1 MEEFELYNYNDLENL
16 IKEGLFD
23 YLKKEEENS
32 NVKFLDFD
40 LETKFTKKYENNFI
54 IFFNLIKGI
63 HQQLSNL
70 SISNGIIL
78 YSQNYIEIPIFFKQ
92 TTFFPRHDPINL
104 EDNINHITYEISN
117 ASKEYNLLLLNHC
130 ISLSQKDN
138 EYIKINT
145 HVIYTII
152 YNSITSLTRN
162 ESSQKYILSNL
173 FDVTT
178 IKIKSEQLK
187 NYQELQT
194 LSNSFFFQFM
204 ITYNVSCG
212 CYYSVLDI
220 INQDEHL
227 HLEDI
232 NKLQTLP
239 KRIYKESSIDYYR
252 LALSSN
258 EPFSQYLSYYHV
270 LEVFFEGVF
279 KEKLRETFQRSI
291 TSPHFSYKNNDNLD
305 SVIKLIQQETRNCRE
320 NGQGNEFE
328 SLKLVLWEY
337 VWKYITIQEFKEK
350 LLPNQAKYY
359 QQHEIQFIKKP
370 IALSFNNE
378 SNFCDNLAQR
388 IYQTRNSLVHSKEGN
403 VGRYK
408 PYQDSEELSKEI
420 PLIKLIAELV
430 IINSSDLL

>member
-1 MEEFELYNYNDLENL
+1 M
-16 IKEGLFD
+16 
-23 YLKKEEENS
+23 
-32 NVKFLDFD
+32 
-40 LETKFTKKYENNFI
+40 
-54 IFFNLIKGI
+54 
-63 HQQLSNL
+63 
-70 SISNGIIL
+70 
-78 YSQNYIEIPIFFKQ
+78 
-92 TTFFPRHDPINL
+92 
-104 EDNINHITYEISN
+104 
-117 ASKEYNLLLLNHC
+117 
-130 ISLSQKDN
+130 
-138 EYIKINT
+138 
-145 HVIYTII
+145 I

-162 ESSQKYILSNL
+162 ESDHKYILSNL
-173 FDVTT
+173 FYVTT

-194 LSNSFFFQFM
+194 LSNAFFFQFM
-204 ITYNVSCG
+204 TTYNISCG
-212 CYYSVLDI
+212 CYYSVLEI
-220 INQDEHL
+220 LNKEESL
-227 HLEDI
+227 HIVDV
-232 NKLQTLP
+232 NKLQTFP
-239 KRIYKESSIDYYR
+239 KRIYKKHVIDYYR

-279 KEKLRETFQRSI
+279 KEKLRKKFQESI

-320 NGQGNEFE
+320 NGQGNELE

-337 VWKYITIQEFKEK
+337 IWEYITIQEFKEK

-370 IALSFNNE
+370 IALSFNDE
-378 SNFCDNLAQR
+378 RNFCDNLAQR

-403 VGRYK
+403 VGCYK

-430 IINSSDLL
+430 IINSSDPL

>member
-23 YLKKEEENS
+23 YLE
-32 NVKFLDFD
+32 
-40 LETKFTKKYENNFI
+40 KKYENNFI
-54 IFFNLIKGI
+54 IFFNLIKDI

-92 TTFFPRHDPINL
+92 TISFPGHDQISL
-104 EDNINHITYEISN
+104 EDNINHVTYEISK

-130 ISLSQKDN
+130 IRLSQKDD
-138 EYIKINT
+138 EYIKINK
-145 HVIYTII
+145 HIIYTMI

-162 ESSQKYILSNL
+162 ESDHKYILSNL
-173 FDVTT
+173 FYVTT

-194 LSNSFFFQFM
+194 F
-204 ITYNVSCG
+204 
-212 CYYSVLDI
+212 
-220 INQDEHL
+220 
-227 HLEDI
+227 
-232 NKLQTLP
+232 P
-239 KRIYKESSIDYYR
+239 KRIYKKHVIDYYR

-279 KEKLRETFQRSI
+279 KEKLRKKFQESI

-320 NGQGNEFE
+320 NGQGNELE

-337 VWKYITIQEFKEK
+337 IWEYITIQEFKGK
-350 LLPNQAKYY
+350 TTSQSSK
-359 QQHEIQFIKKP
+359 I
-370 IALSFNNE
+370 LS
-378 SNFCDNLAQR
+378 
-388 IYQTRNSLVHSKEGN
+388 TT
-403 VGRYK
+403 
-408 PYQDSEELSKEI
+408 
-420 PLIKLIAELV
+420 
-430 IINSSDLL
+430 

>member
-1 MEEFELYNYNDLENL
+1 MVNFELYNYNDLKKF
-16 IKEGLFD
+16 IREGLFD
-23 YLKKEEENS
+23 YLEKEEENS

-40 LETKFTKKYENNFI
+40 LKTKFTKKYENNFI
-54 IFFNLIKGI
+54 IFFNLIKEI
-63 HQQLSNL
+63 HQQLSSL
-70 SISNGIIL
+70 SISNDIIL

-92 TTFFPRHDPINL
+92 TIFFPHHHQVNL
-104 EDNINHITYEISN
+104 ADNTNHITYEISV

-130 ISLSQKDN
+130 IRLSKKND

-145 HVIYTII
+145 HIIYTII
-152 YNSITSLTRN
+152 YNSITSLTKKEIN
-162 ESSQKYILSNL
+162 HKHILSNL
-173 FDVTT
+173 FDITT

-187 NYQELQT
+187 NYQELKT

-204 ITYNVSCG
+204 TTYNISCG
-212 CYYSVLDI
+212 CYYSVLEILNKDKI
-220 INQDEHL
+220 L
-227 HLEDI
+227 HLENI
-232 NKLQTLP
+232 NELLTLP
-239 KRIYKESSIDYYR
+239 RRIYKEASIDYYR

-279 KEKLRETFQRSI
+279 KEKLREKFQRSI

-328 SLKLVLWEY
+328 SLKLVLCEY
-337 VWKYITIQEFKEK
+337 IWKYITIQEFKEK

-370 IALSFNNE
+370 TAISFDDEN
-378 SNFCDNLAQR
+378 NFCNNLAKR
-388 IYQTRNSLVHSKEGN
+388 IYQTRNALVHSKEGN

-408 PYQDSEELSKEI
+408 PYQDNEELQKEI
-420 PLIKLIAELV
+420 PLIKLVAEQV
-430 IINSSDLL
+430 IINSSTPL